1 MKSNRLG
8 TAIAFV
14 VAMLVGCG
22 NCADDVRTLCD
33 APLRAR
39 PGAGAAEITVAFNQA
54 YERVRSKKGKEL
66 VERIQGVERPEKARI
81 FRAAATEQGLA
92 SCAMADKWLEQAAA
106 AEEAL
111 KQLRQNGGK

>member
-66 VERIQGVERPEKARI
+66 VERIQGVERNGRQMARTGGGCRGGTEAI
-81 FRAAATEQGLA
+81 ASERGQVIATLRAECQVRHL
-92 SCAMADKWLEQAAA
+92 
-106 AEEAL
+106 
-111 KQLRQNGGK
+111 